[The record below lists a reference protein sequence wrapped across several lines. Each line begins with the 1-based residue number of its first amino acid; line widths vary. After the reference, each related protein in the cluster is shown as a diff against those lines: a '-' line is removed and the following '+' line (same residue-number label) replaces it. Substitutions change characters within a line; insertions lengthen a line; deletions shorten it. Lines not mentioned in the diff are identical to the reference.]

1 MFKTSVVFVVLFST
15 IAHTLPILDNL
26 GKTGDASLPVGGET
40 AGKLPDLPATGDI
53 TNNLPTG
60 DLTNNLPTGGLT
72 DDALKNLPVSGIL
85 DSNPLLKNLPISGIL
100 DSGLLDALKVGDL
113 LKCEKT
119 LKLLR
124 IQIDIGVPLS

>member
-15 IAHTLPILDNL
+15 IAHALPILDNL

-53 TNNLPTG
+53 
-60 DLTNNLPTGGLT
+60 TNNLPTGGLT

-124 IQIDIGVPLS
+124 IQIDVGVPLS